1 MSSIEAV
8 PQSMD
13 RAALPQ
19 AAQLLTGRQQ
29 QRLFPASSHK
39 LCLPGT
45 CPPALHLTL
54 PCLPP
59 QQAEHMMEM
68 AECKDNRLTLAH
80 MLEVPHAF
88 YGVVNDEDHTEL

>member
-1 MSSIEAV
+1 M
-8 PQSMD
+8 
-13 RAALPQ
+13 
-19 AAQLLTGRQQ
+19 
-29 QRLFPASSHK
+29 
-39 LCLPGT
+39 
-45 CPPALHLTL
+45 

>member
-1 MSSIEAV
+1 MLLPPHRTANV
-8 PQSMD
+8 PSNS
-13 RAALPQ
+13 AL
-19 AAQLLTGRQQ
+19 
-29 QRLFPASSHK
+29 SK
-39 LCLPGT
+39 PGVHYPR
-45 CPPALHLTL
+45 PPWLM